1 MSLTEKQNAVLT
13 GGLLGD
19 LHIQKSSATI
29 WTKFKHKQ
37 EDAGYVFVIV

>member
-1 MSLTEKQNAVLT
+1 MMSLTEKQNAVLT

-29 WTKFKHKQ
+29 
-37 EDAGYVFVIV
+37 